1 MKVGSR
7 IVANMSDYGDFD
19 EFSIRYIVF
28 AAWVCAA
35 IAWAIFV
42 IFDAPLFFWGYL
54 LFRANAHIVG
64 GYVMAQRMSDFG
76 TGVDVSEFSLNDPG
90 RVLKIF
96 FWIFI
101 GVSSL
106 TTYRFFAEYASESLG
121 RGFGLWSGVLAGV
134 VGVLLLDVGSLVW
147 LSAVKNSKTPYQYV
161 AAGIAAFLTLFGAL
175 STSVVYTY
183 LTIGQEFDAG
193 LVDAAG
199 NLTRAGQLINGL
211 GLGTMIAA
219 TVVNFAAA
227 FAWQL
232 ASPAN
237 IAGFYGAQQRGAV
250 FATNVEVD
258 RNLTQQAL
266 AAGRQAALVSG
277 GQAIRTGAA
286 PRVGQHYSQLF
297 NPPTPPAGDEVDGE
311 LVSLDDNAPAV
322 EVTMRPRP
330 ARPAPP
336 PRNGR
341 VDARTPHAGN

>member
-1 MKVGSR
+1 MKEGRLSDYTVFDAFSDKV
-7 IVANMSDYGDFD
+7 IVATVCVLAT
-19 EFSIRYIVF
+19 FS
-28 AAWVCAA
+28 WVVYH
-35 IAWAIFV
+35 IFH
-42 IFDAPLFFWGYL
+42 IYPFFWVYL
-54 LFRANAHIVG
+54 FFRANALLIG
-64 GYVMAQRMSDFG
+64 GWIMTNNRMSDFG
-76 TGVDVSEFSLNDPG
+76 TGVDVGEFSLNDPG
-90 RVLKIF
+90 RVLTIF

-147 LSAVKNSKTPYQYV
+147 LSAVRNSKTPYQYV

-183 LTIGQEFDAG
+183 LTIGQNFDAG
-193 LVDAAG
+193 LTDAAG
-199 NLTRAGQLINGL
+199 NLTRTGQLINGL

-250 FATNVEVD
+250 FATNVQVESA
-258 RNLTQQAL
+258 LTRQAL
-266 AAGRQAALVSG
+266 AAGRQAALDSG
-277 GQAIRTGAA
+277 GAAIRTGAA
-286 PRVGQHYSQLF
+286 PRVGRHYSQLF
-297 NPPTPPAGDEVDGE
+297 DPDPAGEVDGE
-311 LVSLDDNAPAV
+311 IVGLDNSVLGGD
-322 EVTMRPRP
+322 VTVRPRS
-330 ARPAPP
+330 ARPSTPP
-336 PRNGR
+336 TPRNGR
-341 VDARTPHAGN
+341 A